1 MTRYYFILLTLIYL
15 LVNTAYV
22 HADMYFWA
30 DESGKK
36 HLTNKRPPKGAEII
50 RHVYDKSE
58 VEYEKEFIPSE
69 GLVPDEQ
76 TAISIAVAV
85 WSPIYGQDNIAKQKP
100 YQVFLVDGYWVVS
113 GSLPKR
119 MVGGTAKI
127 VISREDGRIIN
138 ISHDK

>member
-1 MTRYYFILLTLIYL
+1 
-15 LVNTAYV
+15 
-22 HADMYFWA
+22 MYFWA

-36 HLTNKRPPKGAEII
+36 HLTNERPPKGAEII
-50 RHVYDKSE
+50 RHVFDKSE
-58 VEYEKEFIPSE
+58 VGYAKEFIPSE

-85 WSPIYGQDNIAKQKP
+85 WNPIYGEDNIAKQKP
-100 YQVFLVDGYWVVS
+100 YQVFLVDGYWVVC

-127 VISREDGRIIN
+127 VISKEDGRIIN
-138 ISHDK
+138 ISHGK

>member
-1 MTRYYFILLTLIYL
+1 MIRYYFILLTLIYL

-22 HADMYFWA
+22 HADMYFWV

-50 RHVYDKSE
+50 GHVYEKSE
-58 VEYEKEFIPSE
+58 VEFEKEFIPAE

-85 WSPIYGQDNIAKQKP
+85 WSPIYGKDKIAGQKP
-100 YQVFLVDGYWVVS
+100 YQVFLVDDYWVVS
-113 GSLPKR
+113 GSLSIR

-127 VISREDGRIIN
+127 VIARADGRIIN
-138 ISHDK
+138 ISHGK